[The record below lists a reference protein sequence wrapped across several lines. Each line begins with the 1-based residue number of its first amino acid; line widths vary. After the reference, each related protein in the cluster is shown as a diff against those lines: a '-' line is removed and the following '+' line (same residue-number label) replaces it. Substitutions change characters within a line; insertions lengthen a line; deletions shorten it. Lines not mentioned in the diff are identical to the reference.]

1 MMADNRPVGV
11 FDSGVGG
18 LSVWQA
24 IVRRLPHESTV
35 YVADSAHCPYGPRPA
50 DEIVRFST
58 GISRFLLTQDV
69 KMIVVAC
76 NTASAAALN
85 RLRAM
90 FDVPFVGMEP
100 AVKPAA
106 QATRT
111 GHIGVLATEGTFH
124 GELFNRT
131 AATHARAVTVHR
143 RVAHGLVSLVE
154 RGNFSGAEA
163 ETLVRR
169 HLLPLLAENVDQL
182 VLGCTHYPF
191 LLPLMR
197 EIVGTQ
203 MAIIDPADAVAK
215 QVQRV
220 LDRRA
225 ARATGSA
232 RHRFFSSGDTRSLEK
247 ILAQT
252 GYTRFEINRLRWRYS
267 GSVPVALDSVE

>member
-1 MMADNRPVGV
+1 MADNRPIGV

-18 LSVWQA
+18 LSVWRE
-24 IVRRLPHESTV
+24 IVRQLPGESTI

-50 DEIVRFST
+50 AEIEQFSIE
-58 GISRFLLTQDV
+58 ISRFLLAQGA

-85 RLRAM
+85 QLRAM

-131 AATHARAVTVHR
+131 TETHARDVTVHR

-154 RGNFSGAEA
+154 TGNFSGAEA
-163 ETLVRR
+163 ETLLKQ

-191 LLPLMR
+191 LLSLMR
-197 EIVGTQ
+197 RIVGAQ
-203 MAIIDPADAVAK
+203 MEIIDPADAVAK

-220 LDRRA
+220 LDNRA
-225 ARATGSA
+225 TRATGNA
-232 RHRFFSSGDTRSLEK
+232 RHQIFSSGDTVSLEK
-247 ILAQT
+247 ILAHV
-252 GYTRFEINRLRWRYS
+252 GYTGLKINRLQWQHD
-267 GSVPVALDSVE
+267 GSVHAALDSVE